1 MKSTWIYRD
10 EKKGRGGGGDKGG
23 SPCRLSV
30 QYSRSRAERSPLYA
44 ARKHTAR
51 LALPILQ
58 RRWRE
63 ALN

>member
-1 MKSTWIYRD
+1 MGT
-10 EKKGRGGGGDKGG
+10 RGHAL
-23 SPCRLSV
+23 PCLSV
-30 QYSRSRAERSPLYA
+30 QYSRPRAERSPLYA